1 MLWGKL
7 VGTDKIQILVVDD
20 DEDDIYLICDTI
32 SECPGNS
39 YSVRTSNKPPEA
51 AEILRQGGV
60 DVVLCDYVMG
70 SVTGIDFITAARA
83 EGIDVPIILL
93 TGMAAGSADQAALE
107 AGASDFISKTNMTS
121 EVIDRAIRYSIAN
134 TERHRLFQT
143 VLNNVNAAVAL
154 IDRDQQ
160 PTLWNPEFGELA
172 KNHAND
178 SGCEAD
184 IEAFAG
190 EMLAAKRTISIG
202 GRVLDKNVSNTPDNG
217 VVIILHDVTE
227 HVEALRE
234 REKAENRA
242 AHLAMNCS
250 LTSLPNRNAFSERI
264 NSEIADAKSQ
274 GREFYLL
281 NLDLNKF
288 KEVNDIYGHNKG
300 DLLLIEVAQRLSDCC
315 QGDDY
320 IARLGG
326 DEFMA
331 IQTKPPGS
339 TDLPS
344 LAKRIGLSVDTSIQ
358 VDDILVRTG
367 VSIGVAVFPHHGE
380 TAEELMS
387 KADIAMYRAKAD
399 PINRI
404 YAYDEEMD
412 RNVRET
418 MKIGQELRKAVENGC
433 IDVYFQPQADFER
446 GETIGFEA
454 LARWNHPE
462 LGPIPPS
469 TFIPIAEENGL
480 ITELGELALTR
491 ACEIAAGWDNSLS
504 VAVNIS
510 PVQIRHVDL
519 PALVHSVL
527 LKTGLPPSRLELEVT
542 ESVLIDDESRAL
554 HALRGIKNLGVSIAL
569 DDFGTGY
576 SSLSTLISFPF
587 DKIKVDRSFVE
598 QLGHNHQADVI
609 IRAIIGM
616 AHQLGFKIIAEG
628 VENREQIE
636 FLLRE
641 RCHEMQGFFIGRPV
655 PADNISEYLA
665 SSKTSGIRQ
674 QSIVRNENDE
684 INKRRAV

>member
-1 MLWGKL
+1 MGS
-7 VGTDKIQILVVDD
+7 GSIQILVVDD
-20 DEDDIYLICDTI
+20 DEDDTYLICDTI
-32 SECPGNS
+32 SECSDNS
-39 YSVRTSNKPPEA
+39 YSVRSSHKPSEA
-51 AEILRQGGV
+51 GEILRQGGV
-60 DVVLCDYVMG
+60 DIVLCDYVMG
-70 SVTGIDFITAARA
+70 SVTGIDFIKAARA
-83 EGIDVPIILL
+83 DGIDVPIILL

-107 AGASDFISKTNMTS
+107 AGASDFISKTNLTP
-121 EVIDRAIRYSIAN
+121 EILDRAIRYSIAN
-134 TERHRLFQT
+134 AERQRLFQT
-143 VLNNVNAAVAL
+143 VLDNVNAAVVL
-154 IDRDQQ
+154 IDKDQQ
-160 PTLWNPEFGELA
+160 PTLWNPKFGELA
-172 KNHAND
+172 DHHAENSD
-178 SGCEAD
+178 GESKV
-184 IEAFAG
+184 EAFAA
-190 EMLAAKRTISIG
+190 EMLAAKRILTIG
-202 GRVLDKNVSNTPDNG
+202 GRVLDKSVSNTPDNG

-264 NSEIADAKSQ
+264 NHEIAAAKAEN
-274 GREFYLL
+274 REFYLL

-288 KEVNDIYGHNKG
+288 KDVNDIYGHKKG
-300 DLLLIEVAQRLSDCC
+300 DMLLIEVARRMSESC

-320 IARLGG
+320 VARLGG

-331 IQTKPPGS
+331 IQTKAPNS
-339 TDLPS
+339 DELPS
-344 LAKRIGLSVDTSIQ
+344 LARRIGQSMDSSIQ
-358 VDDILVRTG
+358 VEDVLVSTG
-367 VSIGVAVFPHHGE
+367 VSIGVAVFPHHGQ

-412 RNVRET
+412 QSVRET
-418 MKIGQELRKAVENGC
+418 MKIGQELRKAVESGC

-446 GETIGFEA
+446 NETIGFEA

-480 ITELGELALTR
+480 ITELGELALIR
-491 ACEIAAGWDNSLS
+491 ACEIAASWEKPVK

-527 LKTGLPPSRLELEVT
+527 LKTGLAPHQLELEIT
-542 ESVLIDDESRAL
+542 ESVLIDDANRAL

-609 IRAIIGM
+609 LRAIIGM
-616 AHQLGFKIIAEG
+616 AHQLGFRIIAEG

-636 FLLRE
+636 FLMNE
-641 RCHEMQGFFIGRPV
+641 RCHEMQGFFIGRPM
-655 PADNISEYLA
+655 PASEVDELLADPNFPTLVRPERLTENISQIKSKLA
-665 SSKTSGIRQ
+665 G
-674 QSIVRNENDE
+674 
-684 INKRRAV
+684 